1 MTAPRSDPHVQ
12 AVLAMLVEALP
23 PTVAVCDARV
33 AGDAP
38 FPYVVVYPD
47 DGLASYAAADGAVTD
62 LRLLI
67 QITSVG
73 TTRQEAAG
81 AADFARAALVG
92 QTPVVDGRCCWPID
106 QVLSRPVYRE
116 DQTRGPDNLSVFTA
130 IDQYELYSVP
140 A

>member
-1 MTAPRSDPHVQ
+1 M
-12 AVLAMLVEALP
+12 LAAALP

-33 AGDAP
+33 DGSTP

-47 DGLASYAAADGAVTD
+47 SGMASHAAADGTVTD

-92 QTPVVDGRCCWPID
+92 QTPVVAGRCCWPID
-106 QVLSRPVYRE
+106 QVLSRPVHRE
-116 DQTRGPDNLSVFTA
+116 DATRGADNLSVFTG